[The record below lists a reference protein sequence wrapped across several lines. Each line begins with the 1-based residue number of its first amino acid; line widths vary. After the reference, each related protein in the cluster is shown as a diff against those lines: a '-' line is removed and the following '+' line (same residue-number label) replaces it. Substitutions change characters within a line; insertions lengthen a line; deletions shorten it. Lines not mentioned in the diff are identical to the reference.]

1 MFFLLYII
9 CMDKLKLELRRKKE
23 AEKYIALFEKHKTI
37 YNIALVLNVSR
48 QCVYDRFKRLGILKP
63 YKKFRI
69 ISNLGINGVPKN
81 PAVYAVYFIEEP
93 NKKYYGSTKNL
104 NQRISHHITDLT
116 SHDHSNKTFQELYF
130 KYGLESLRYK
140 VIKKCTIDKLFLEE
154 AKAIAA
160 DKEWINKNS
169 PFLDP
174 DIYDKIR
181 HLRETS
187 DSYEEIMQKLDKE
200 MNNVAT

>member
-1 MFFLLYII
+1 
-9 CMDKLKLELRRKKE
+9 MDKLKLELRRKKE

-37 YNIALVLNVSR
+37 YNISLVLDVSR
-48 QCVYDRFKRLGILKP
+48 QCIYDRFKRLGILKQ
-63 YKKFRI
+63 YKKFHI
-69 ISNLGINGVPKN
+69 MSNLGIEGVPKG
-81 PAVYAVYFIEEP
+81 PAVYAIYFIEEP
-93 NKKYYGSTKNL
+93 IKKYYGSTKNL
-104 NQRISHHITDLT
+104 NQRISGHISDLT
-116 SHDHSNKTFQELYF
+116 SHDHGNKTFQELYF

-140 VIKKCTIDKLFLEE
+140 IIKKCTIDKLFFEE

-160 DKEWINKNS
+160 DKECINKNS

-174 DIYDKIR
+174 DIYNKIR

-200 MNNVAT
+200 NINVQT